1 MLELEEN
8 TRLLQT
14 LKEKIKE
21 LGESLW
27 HSYFRKTIK
36 RTRKTDYAGK
46 LLEWQ

>member
-14 LKEKIKE
+14 LKEKLKK

-27 HSYFRKTIK
+27 HNQFRKAIK
-36 RTRKTDYAGK
+36 WIRKTNNGRK
-46 LLEWQ
+46 ILEW